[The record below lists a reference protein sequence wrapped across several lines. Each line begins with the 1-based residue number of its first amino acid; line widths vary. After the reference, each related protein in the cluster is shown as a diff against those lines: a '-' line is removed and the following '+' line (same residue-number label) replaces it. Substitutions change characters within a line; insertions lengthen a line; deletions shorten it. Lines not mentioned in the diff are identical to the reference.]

1 MAYFPLFVNLKSKEV
16 LVLGGGETALQEA
29 SRFIAFEAVV
39 TVLTEK
45 PDQNLTLLRDA
56 YPKNIRLV
64 SKKLNMDTIIH
75 LECRPLLVICT
86 VNDNAL
92 NSEVYKYYSVRN
104 VLVEDFSNS
113 SRCDFIFPA
122 IVKKGD
128 VVCGISSS
136 GKSPHVS
143 QFVKSILE
151 SSLPENISDINEH
164 MNEIRRT
171 VKQSISDPAKRSA
184 AMQAIFTRLLEDD
197 NQTPDYEIDGIIA
210 EAEL

>member
-1 MAYFPLFVNLKSKEV
+1 MAYFPLFVNLRSKEV

-29 SRFIAFEAVV
+29 SRFVAFEAVV

-45 PDQNLTLLRDA
+45 PDQNLLLLKNA

-64 SKKLNMDTIIH
+64 SKKLNLDTVIH
-75 LECRPLLVICT
+75 LDCKPLLVICT
-86 VNDNAL
+86 VNDNAF
-92 NSEVYKYYSVRN
+92 NNEVYKYYSVRN

-136 GKSPHVS
+136 GKSL
-143 QFVKSILE
+143 LE

-171 VKQSISDPAKRSA
+171 VKQSISDPTKRSA